1 LGHTAKPC
9 FGAAVPRKLLERG
22 PVRSALT
29 RALAYTGGRCT
40 IARIL
45 IIDDEA
51 PIRRILRIHLERAGY
66 QVTEAP
72 DGRAG
77 LELHA
82 ADPADLIITDLFM
95 PDFDGIE
102 TIRELRRV
110 GRGVKVIVVSGG
122 DSTGRLSMLGDAT
135 MLGADR
141 AFSKPA
147 KPEELLKA
155 IREMLD
161 GDPQP

>member
-1 LGHTAKPC
+1 VNHI
-9 FGAAVPRKLLERG
+9 
-22 PVRSALT
+22 
-29 RALAYTGGRCT
+29 GGRCS

-45 IIDDEA
+45 IIDDEPA
-51 PIRRILRIHLERAGY
+51 IRRILRIHLERAGH

-77 LELHA
+77 LDLHA

-122 DSTGRLSMLGDAT
+122 DSSGRLSMLGDAKL
-135 MLGADR
+135 LGADR
-141 AFSKPA
+141 AFAKPA
-147 KPEELLKA
+147 KPEDLLTA
-155 IREMLD
+155 IRELLG
-161 GDPQP
+161 GDPPR

>member
-1 LGHTAKPC
+1 
-9 FGAAVPRKLLERG
+9 
-22 PVRSALT
+22 
-29 RALAYTGGRCT
+29 
-40 IARIL
+40 
-45 IIDDEA
+45 
-51 PIRRILRIHLERAGY
+51 
-66 QVTEAP
+66 VTEAP

-82 ADPADLIITDLFM
+82 ADPADLIVTDLFM

-102 TIRELRRV
+102 TIRELRRA

-122 DSTGRLSMLGDAT
+122 DSTGRLSMLGDAK

-147 KPEELLKA
+147 KPEDLLKA
-155 IREMLD
+155 IRELL
-161 GDPQP
+161 GGNPPP

>member
-1 LGHTAKPC
+1 
-9 FGAAVPRKLLERG
+9 
-22 PVRSALT
+22 
-29 RALAYTGGRCT
+29 
-40 IARIL
+40 
-45 IIDDEA
+45 
-51 PIRRILRIHLERAGY
+51 
-66 QVTEAP
+66 VTEAP

>member
-1 LGHTAKPC
+1 MSRPT
-9 FGAAVPRKLLERG
+9 
-22 PVRSALT
+22 
-29 RALAYTGGRCT
+29 TGWRCT

-45 IIDDEA
+45 IIDDEPA
-51 PIRRILRIHLERAGY
+51 VRRALRTQLERAGY

-110 GRGVKVIVVSGG
+110 AGGVKVIVVSGG
-122 DSTGRLSMLGDAT
+122 DSSGRLSMLGDARL
-135 MLGADR
+135 LGADR
-141 AFSKPA
+141 AFSKPV

-155 IREMLD
+155 IGEMI
-161 GDPQP
+161 GADPKR